1 METCLPRAIT
11 VRDGDREISR
21 LALIFV
27 ALSEPVRLQIIR
39 LMTAYG
45 EICTCEIASALHLK
59 QPTITHH
66 LKLLEGAG
74 VIYRKPKGKWT
85 FFGITGERV
94 NDVLLLASSI
104 GGETKPSGTVE
115 SGRSH
120 ERTHV
125 RSKTISVRSG

>member
-1 METCLPRAIT
+1 
-11 VRDGDREISR
+11 
-21 LALIFV
+21 
-27 ALSEPVRLQIIR
+27 
-39 LMTAYG
+39 MTTYG

-74 VIYRKPKGKWT
+74 VIYRRPKGKWT
-85 FFGITGERV
+85 FFGVTGERV

-104 GGETKPSGTVE
+104 GGETKPSGPVE

-120 ERTHV
+120 ERTNV

>member
-39 LMTAYG
+39 LMTVYG

-74 VIYRKPKGKWT
+74 VVYRRPEGKWT

-94 NDVLLLASSI
+94 SDVLLLASSI
-104 GGETKPSGTVE
+104 GSETKHSGPVE
-115 SGRSH
+115 RGRSH
-120 ERTHV
+120 QRGNV
-125 RSKTISVRSG
+125 LSKTISVRGG